1 MGLDGFVGR
10 DDEVGR
16 LRGLVSEV
24 AAGVG
29 GVVWVVGEPGIG
41 KSALVDV
48 GLGGA
53 AAGGVRVFRGG
64 GDELTQSF
72 ALRLMAD
79 CLGVGWGWWMGSGWR
94 LLICWRV
101 GGGVDPVRA
110 AGERLV
116 GLVQRECADSPV
128 VLVGDDLQW
137 ADEASLGC
145 GLGWRRWRGRCR
157 CCWWGVPAGAA
168 AGGGGSGA

>member
-16 LRGLVSEV
+16 LRDLVSEV

-79 CLGVGWGWWMGSGWR
+79 CLGVGRGVVDGFRLEIADLLAGRGW
-94 LLICWRV
+94 
-101 GGGVDPVRA
+101 
-110 AGERLV
+110 
-116 GLVQRECADSPV
+116 
-128 VLVGDDLQW
+128 
-137 ADEASLGC
+137 
-145 GLGWRRWRGRCR
+145 
-157 CCWWGVPAGAA
+157 
-168 AGGGGSGA
+168 GGSGAGGG